1 MVIVAGHIVVDPGR
15 RDAYLAECVPLV
27 TEARRSP
34 GCLDFAL
41 SPDIADS
48 GRINVHERWTSRDA
62 VESFRAGGPSPSQT
76 EAMLSASVAE
86 YEVTAGRDLT

>member
-15 RDAYLAECVPLV
+15 GDAYLAECVPLV
-27 TEARRSP
+27 VEARRSP

-48 GRINVHERWTSRDA
+48 GRINVHERWTSREA
-62 VESFRAGGPSPSQT
+62 VEAFRIGGPSPAQT

-86 YEVTAGRDLT
+86 YEVAAGRDLT